1 MMRQH
6 NNNTTSQDRHDD
18 EDFDNSSLQLSDVA
32 PPAARRLRAPLWKKL
47 RGFCMLL
54 IFLGVVELGA
64 ASLTASHFN
73 VTGVRLEGLSAT
85 PAAPIQKI
93 SQKLIGQN
101 WFRANSH
108 SVIKSIEK
116 IPTVQSVRVRRVIAW
131 PPQLKVVVQ
140 ERQPVAIIGGG
151 NQWWKVDAKGVPY
164 QTVSQPGATNLDAVT
179 GPNFHLVL
187 GKSLPEAQWE
197 QVTQLLNTMQAD
209 QQLSANGFRWD
220 LRRVYFDRNGNV
232 SLRLKDAPHQE
243 LLVQLGNDQ
252 WPAKL
257 IRARQ
262 ALAYLDKTGQHAK
275 VLNFVSYKI
284 PTWIPMPAN
293 TSSSNESN
301 VHPSA

>member
-1 MMRQH
+1 MMRQQY
-6 NNNTTSQDRHDD
+6 NNTPSQDRHDD
-18 EDFDNSSLQLSDVA
+18 EDFENSSLQLSDVT
-32 PPAARRLRAPLWKKL
+32 PPARRLRAPLWKKL
-47 RGFCMLL
+47 RGICMLL

-64 ASLTASHFN
+64 ASLTASHFD

-85 PAAPIQKI
+85 PVAPIQKI

-101 WFRANSH
+101 WFRANS
-108 SVIKSIEK
+108 SQVIQTIKK
-116 IPTVQSVRVRRVIAW
+116 IPTVDSVRVRRIIAW

-140 ERQPVAIIGGG
+140 ERQPVVIIGGG

-164 QTVSQPGATNLDAVT
+164 QIVNQPDATNLDAVT

-187 GKSLPEAQWE
+187 GKPLPQAQW
-197 QVTQLLNTMQAD
+197 QDITQLLNTMQAD
-209 QQLSANGFRWD
+209 QQLSANSFRWD

-293 TSSSNESN
+293 TSSGNGGN
-301 VHPSA
+301 VHQSA

>member
-1 MMRQH
+1 MRQH
-6 NNNTTSQDRHDD
+6 NNNSTSQDRHDD
-18 EDFDNSSLQLSDVA
+18 EDFDNSSLQLSDVT
-32 PPAARRLRAPLWKKL
+32 PPVRRLRAPLWKKL
-47 RGFCMLL
+47 RGICVLL

-73 VTGVRLEGLSAT
+73 VTKVRLEGLSAT

-101 WFRANSH
+101 WFRANS
-108 SVIKSIEK
+108 SQVIQTIKK
-116 IPTVQSVRVRRVIAW
+116 IPTVDSVRVRRVIAW

-151 NQWWKVDAKGVPY
+151 AQWWKVDAKGVPY
-164 QTVSQPGATNLDAVT
+164 QMVSQPETTNLDAVT
-179 GPNFHLVL
+179 GPKFHLQL
-187 GKSLPEAQWE
+187 GKPLPGAQWQ
-197 QVTQLLNTMQAD
+197 QVVQLLNTMQAD
-209 QQLSANGFRWD
+209 QQLDKNGFRWD

-257 IRARQ
+257 IRVRQ
-262 ALAYLDKTGQHAK
+262 ALAYLDKTGQRAK
-275 VLNFVSYKI
+275 VLDFVSYKI
-284 PTWIPMPAN
+284 PTWIPMPTN
-293 TSSSNESN
+293 TSSSNEPN
-301 VHPSA
+301 VHQSA

>member
-1 MMRQH
+1 MRQQY
-6 NNNTTSQDRHDD
+6 NNTPSQDRHDD
-18 EDFDNSSLQLSDVA
+18 EDFENSSLQLSDVT
-32 PPAARRLRAPLWKKL
+32 PPARRLRAPLWKKL
-47 RGFCMLL
+47 RGICMLL

-73 VTGVRLEGLSAT
+73 VKGVRLEGLSAT

-101 WFRANSH
+101 WFRANS
-108 SVIKSIEK
+108 SQVIQTIKK
-116 IPTVQSVRVRRVIAW
+116 IPTVDSVRVRRVIAW

-140 ERQPVAIIGGG
+140 ERQPVVIIGGG

-164 QTVSQPGATNLDAVT
+164 QSVNQPDATNLDAVT

-187 GKSLPEAQWE
+187 GKPLPQAQW
-197 QVTQLLNTMQAD
+197 QDITQLLNTMQAD
-209 QQLSANGFRWD
+209 QQLSANSFRWD

-293 TSSSNESN
+293 TSSGNGGN
-301 VHPSA
+301 VHQSA

>member
-18 EDFDNSSLQLSDVA
+18 EDFENSSLQLSDVT
-32 PPAARRLRAPLWKKL
+32 PLARRLRAPLWKKL
-47 RGFCMLL
+47 RGICMLL
-54 IFLGVVELGA
+54 IFLGAVELGA

-85 PAAPIQKI
+85 PVEPVQQI

-101 WFRANSH
+101 WFRANSR
-108 SVIKSIEK
+108 SVIQSIEK
-116 IPTVQSVRVRRVIAW
+116 IPTVQSVRVRRVLTW

-140 ERQPVAIIGGG
+140 ERQPVAIVGGG
-151 NQWWKVDAKGVPY
+151 AQWWKVDAQGMPFQMVNN
-164 QTVSQPGATNLDAVT
+164 PGGTNLNAVT
-179 GPNFHLVL
+179 GPNFHLQL
-187 GKSLPEAQWE
+187 GKPLPQAQWQ
-197 QVTQLLNTMQAD
+197 QVSQLINTMQTD
-209 QQLSANGFRWD
+209 QQLSRNGFRWD

-243 LLVQLGNDQ
+243 LLLQLGNDQ

-262 ALAYLDKTGQHAK
+262 ALSYLDKTGQRAK

-284 PTWIPMPAN
+284 PTWIPMTSN
-293 TSSSNESN
+293 TPSDNESGIRQ
-301 VHPSA
+301 ST

>member
-1 MMRQH
+1 MRQH

-18 EDFDNSSLQLSDVA
+18 EDFENSSLQLSDVT
-32 PPAARRLRAPLWKKL
+32 PLARRLRAPLWKKL
-47 RGFCMLL
+47 RGICMLL
-54 IFLGVVELGA
+54 IFLGAVELGA

-85 PAAPIQKI
+85 PVEPVQQI

-101 WFRANSH
+101 WFRANSR
-108 SVIKSIEK
+108 SVIQSIEK
-116 IPTVQSVRVRRVIAW
+116 IPTVQSVRVRRVLTW

-140 ERQPVAIIGGG
+140 ERQPVAIVGGG
-151 NQWWKVDAKGVPY
+151 AQWWKVDAQGMPFQMVNN
-164 QTVSQPGATNLDAVT
+164 PGGTNLNAVT
-179 GPNFHLVL
+179 GPNFHLQL
-187 GKSLPEAQWE
+187 GKPLPQAQWQ
-197 QVTQLLNTMQAD
+197 QVSQLINTMQAD
-209 QQLSANGFRWD
+209 QQLSRNGFRWD

-243 LLVQLGNDQ
+243 LLLQLGNDQ

-262 ALAYLDKTGQHAK
+262 ALSYLDKTGQRAK

-284 PTWIPMPAN
+284 PTWIPMTSN
-293 TSSSNESN
+293 TPSDNESGIRQ
-301 VHPSA
+301 ST